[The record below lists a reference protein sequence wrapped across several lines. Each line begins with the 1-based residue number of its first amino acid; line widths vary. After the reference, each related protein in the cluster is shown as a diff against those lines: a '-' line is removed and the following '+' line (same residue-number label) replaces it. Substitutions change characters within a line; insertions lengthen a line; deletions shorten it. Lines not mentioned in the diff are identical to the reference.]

1 VWYGALRR
9 ADQTLQSRDNTAAR
23 RLRIVRLV
31 VVDETDVRRSGDMP
45 RRIKLRYVVQ
55 WLMILLAVVVV
66 AFS

>member
-1 VWYGALRR
+1 VWCGALRR
-9 ADQTLQSRDNTAAR
+9 ADQTLKSRDNTAAR